1 MKIFITILFLVIR
14 LSSSENKDLNMWA
27 SLLPIV
33 LPAVI
38 SLVTFFYQEKLLS
51 DAQMTAFL
59 NYVQAMA
66 NEPNNSEAARQ
77 AFCQMHAQLE
87 ALHDQLK
94 TPPAK

>member
-1 MKIFITILFLVIR
+1 
-14 LSSSENKDLNMWA
+14 MWA

-59 NYVQAMA
+59 NYVQSMA
-66 NEPNNSEAARQ
+66 NEPNNSEGARK
-77 AFCQMHAQLE
+77 AFYQMHEQLKVVHE
-87 ALHDQLK
+87 QLK
-94 TPPAK
+94 TPK